1 VNAVEYLRG
10 LPFPPDPF
18 QVEAAD
24 AIDRGESVV
33 VTAPT
38 GSGKTVVAEA
48 AIARALGRGRRAVY
62 TTPLK
67 ALSNQKYGDLQVLH
81 GRESVGLLT
90 GDNSINGSAPVVV
103 MTTEVLRNMMYADP
117 AQLADV
123 GVVILDEVHYLE
135 DRARGA
141 VWEEIIIHLDRA
153 IPLVCLSAT
162 IANPGEFADWVG
174 TRRGPTTLVTEAT
187 RPVPLTSTYLLK
199 DRWEGHRLR
208 LIDLFEGDLPN
219 AGLVRMLRRHPG
231 RRRYAPPGRTETCE
245 LLHDRKLLPA
255 IYFIF
260 SRAGCSA
267 AARRVVADG
276 VRLTNPDE
284 AAEIRRIADARTAH
298 LPPSDLAVLGY
309 ESWLHTVS
317 AGVAP
322 HHAGLVPAFKETA
335 EYLFAHGLV
344 RLVFAT
350 ETLAL
355 GINMPARTV
364 VLESLSKF
372 TGESHEPLQP
382 GDYTQLTG
390 RAGRRGI
397 DRRGTAVVQHSG
409 YATIDQVAGIAASGS
424 HPLRSSFRPT
434 YNMAVNLIAVYPRE
448 RAEHL
453 LNASFAQY
461 RHERRRRQLQE
472 SIGEAESR
480 LAAARRRAHC
490 DRGDVWAA
498 ADDRPGDRI
507 MAEFAASTA
516 AGDVL
521 EWQEGRRLRR
531 HVVVA
536 RGHGKR
542 PRLLLVSDEAE
553 LRRLAP
559 DHLPPEAT
567 IAGRIQLGGPFRP
580 RDPKYRRRIA
590 EALATWQPI
599 GDPLRP
605 APPPDEGPFGCPDI
619 DAHLGAVREARRI
632 ERRLE
637 RDRKRLQRADRGL
650 IPMLDA
656 RLALLQARGYVAD
669 WHLRPPGERLRFIY
683 NELDLL
689 LAECLEARVFEGL
702 DPAETAALLSVF
714 TYEPRAGAEPG
725 RWPTAATTER
735 FARIAEIWEGLARQ
749 EEGAGLTA
757 GRPPETGFA
766 ELAYRWAGGEPLED
780 LFEDET
786 GGVGDFVRNCRQ
798 LLDLLRQVR
807 DLAPELASIVGRS
820 VASIDRGVVAAV
832 APR

>member
-1 VNAVEYLRG
+1 VNAAEYLRG
-10 LPFPPDPF
+10 LPFPADSF
-18 QVEAAD
+18 QIRAAD
-24 AIDRGESVV
+24 ALDRGESVV

-48 AIARALGRGRRAVY
+48 GIARVLGQGRRAVY

-67 ALSNQKYGDLQVLH
+67 ALSNQKFADLQVLH

-103 MTTEVLRNMMYADP
+103 MTTEVLRNMMYTDP
-117 AQLADV
+117 AQLAEV

-135 DRARGA
+135 DRTRGS

-162 IANPGEFADWVG
+162 IANPGDFTDWIA
-174 TRRGPTTLVTEAT
+174 TRRGPTALVTEAT

-245 LLHDRKLLPA
+245 LLRDRNLLPA

-267 AARRVVADG
+267 AARRVVGDG
-276 VRLTNPDE
+276 LRLTDAEE

-298 LPPSDLAVLGY
+298 LHPADLAVLGY

-322 HHAGLVPAFKETA
+322 HHAGLVPAFKEIV
-335 EYLFAHGLV
+335 EHLFTLGLV

-355 GINMPARTV
+355 GINMPARAV

-372 TGESHEPLQP
+372 TGESHELLQP

-409 YATIDQVAGIAASGS
+409 HTPIDQVTGIAAPGS

-434 YNMAVNLIAVYPRE
+434 YNMAVNLVAVYTRE

-461 RHERRRRQLQE
+461 RSERRRHHLE
-472 SIGEAESR
+472 EAIGEAEAR
-480 LAAARRRAHC
+480 LAEARSRAHC
-490 DRGDVWAA
+490 DRGEVWAI
-498 ADDRPGDRI
+498 ADDQPGGRI
-507 MAEFAASTA
+507 MAEFAAKTA

-521 EWQEGRRLRR
+521 EWREGRRLRR

-553 LRRLAP
+553 LRRLGP
-559 DHLPPEAT
+559 DRLPPETAIT
-567 IAGRIQLGGPFRP
+567 GRIELAGPFRP
-580 RDPKYRRRIA
+580 RDLKYRRRIA
-590 EALATWQPI
+590 DALATWEPT
-599 GDPLRP
+599 GDPVRP
-605 APPPDEGPFGCPDI
+605 AAPADDGPSGCPDFET
-619 DAHLGAVREARRI
+619 HLAAVREARRI

-637 RDRKRLQRADRGL
+637 RNRKRLQRTDRGM
-650 IPMLDA
+650 IPMLHA
-656 RLALLQARGYVAD
+656 RLALLEARGYVD
-669 WHLRPPGERLRFIY
+669 GWSLRPPGERLRFIY

-689 LAECLEARVFEGL
+689 LAEALEEEILAGL
-702 DPAETAALLSVF
+702 DPAEAAALVSAF

-725 RWPTAATTER
+725 RWPTALTAER
-735 FARIAEIWEGLARQ
+735 FARITEIWEGLARQ
-749 EEGAGLTA
+749 EEGAGLATC
-757 GRPPETGFA
+757 RPPEAGFA
-766 ELAYRWAGGEPLED
+766 DLAYRWAGGEALED
-780 LFEDET
+780 LFEEET
-786 GGVGDFVRNCRQ
+786 AGVGDFVRNCRQ
-798 LLDLLRQVR
+798 LLDLLRQVGEVAPQ
-807 DLAPELASIVGRS
+807 LALVVDRA

-832 APR
+832 RP